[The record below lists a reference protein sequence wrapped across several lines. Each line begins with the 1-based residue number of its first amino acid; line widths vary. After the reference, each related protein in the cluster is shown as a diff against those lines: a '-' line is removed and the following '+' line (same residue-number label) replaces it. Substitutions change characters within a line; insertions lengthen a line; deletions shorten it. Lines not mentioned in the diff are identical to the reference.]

1 MVYNEL
7 DKRILLIFI
16 KNPQL
21 GKVKTR
27 IARTTG
33 DKKALSIYQKLLNF
47 TKAITL
53 EVESER
59 WLFYS
64 DFIDNQDF
72 WHSDDFEKKMQSDGD
87 LGIRM
92 ESAFQSAFA
101 TQASKVLIIGSDCPE
116 LTPEIINTAF
126 SQLNIHDFVLGPT
139 LDGGYYL
146 LGMKSMQPEVFKE
159 IEWSTPSVFAKTCE
173 IIENLGKSI
182 AFLPKLNDIDTEED
196 WLAYKSVTTLN
207 DRPKHKNTKTPKHKL
222 Q

>member
-1 MVYNEL
+1 MVYNFS

-16 KNPQL
+16 KNPQI

-33 DKKALSIYQKLLNF
+33 DEKAMSIYYQLLDFTQKS
-47 TKAITL
+47 TL
-53 EVESER
+53 QVKSEK

-64 DFIDNQDF
+64 DFIDTQDF
-72 WHSDDFEKKMQSDGD
+72 WDSADFEKKMQSEGD

-92 ESAFQSAFA
+92 ENAFKSAFSAEA
-101 TQASKVLIIGSDCPE
+101 QKVLIIGSDCPE

-126 SQLNIHDFVLGPT
+126 SQLNMHDFVLGPT

-146 LGMKSMQPEVFKE
+146 LGMKSMNSEIFKN

-173 IIENLGKSI
+173 IIENFGKTVS
-182 AFLPKLNDIDTEED
+182 FLPKLNDIDTEED
-196 WLAYKSVTTLN
+196 WIVFSNTLN
-207 DRPKHKNTKTPKHKL
+207 NRLKTQKY
-222 Q
+222 